1 MESLNQPDN
10 GVPTTSKETT
20 PLPGNEC
27 GDLNAKARVV
37 EVEGGGRNDS
47 ESVVGIDRNS
57 SEVAYSKTIENEHT
71 KEEETS
77 KLTSGFV
84 NDEGLW
90 PKYAMQ
96 DMVDFWAS
104 KGSYDLK
111 TLVIILSETRW
122 SSRARLVG
130 HVERDSVGHVER
142 DSLVMSSETRWSCQ
156 ASAVKAIV
164 NVLGSFHAST
174 ARVPGR
180 LLTHWISRD
189 PLASIG
195 FQVPASLAGFY
206 CEQVLD
212 SDTSLWLHNKLGT
225 SNDSWTGGS
234 ICSQLNSEV
243 LRNIKDCFP
252 ELQTQV
258 KLKLLLS
265 FFHIPR
271 RNVEEWQVELEEI
284 LEVAQLD
291 SEQWVSMLAEGM
303 KTLPATGSLNTEIGD
318 VDENRRIFSDLVND
332 LRKLVRKQTELSM
345 LPLECHYL
353 NKSALL
359 NVVGQQPLTTKHF
372 TLKRRPKSAALRAE
386 LLQKSTDAASN
397 MKKSTA
403 PTLKKS
409 HKITPHIYVSIIT
422 LEFLF
427 TAPLK
432 GIPSRVPTGGFRSPT
447 LNTSPLARPPI
458 PRNPAGRKDGG
469 IKLLEITEQPL
480 GYAQAKKRKRMQEL
494 EESKKASEAAAAQ
507 QQLLQQN
514 NPSAAG
520 AQNTPDYAVGLTAMN
535 PPTPA
540 PATPSYTASAT
551 TIITLPRDTSRP
563 NQSPKYDCNQSP
575 QLPATT
581 HNVGREQ
588 MLEAQEMFRTANKV
602 TRPEKALILG
612 FMAGAR
618 DNPCPHL
625 GNIVTIKLSENPED
639 VLQTDHSSLLMLVET
654 HFQMNYNTGEWKRIK
669 KVRNLEDITTSTPIT
684 TLTAAPAATAT

>member
-1 MESLNQPDN
+1 M
-10 GVPTTSKETT
+10 
-20 PLPGNEC
+20 
-27 GDLNAKARVV
+27 
-37 EVEGGGRNDS
+37 
-47 ESVVGIDRNS
+47 
-57 SEVAYSKTIENEHT
+57 
-71 KEEETS
+71 
-77 KLTSGFV
+77 
-84 NDEGLW
+84 
-90 PKYAMQ
+90 
-96 DMVDFWAS
+96 
-104 KGSYDLK
+104 
-111 TLVIILSETRW
+111 
-122 SSRARLVG
+122 
-130 HVERDSVGHVER
+130 
-142 DSLVMSSETRWSCQ
+142 
-156 ASAVKAIV
+156 
-164 NVLGSFHAST
+164 
-174 ARVPGR
+174 
-180 LLTHWISRD
+180 
-189 PLASIG
+189 
-195 FQVPASLAGFY
+195 
-206 CEQVLD
+206 
-212 SDTSLWLHNKLGT
+212 
-225 SNDSWTGGS
+225 
-234 ICSQLNSEV
+234 
-243 LRNIKDCFP
+243 
-252 ELQTQV
+252 
-258 KLKLLLS
+258 
-265 FFHIPR
+265 
-271 RNVEEWQVELEEI
+271 WQVELEEI

-332 LRKLVRKQTELSM
+332 LRKLEDHGFNSIHFPGEGPPSPRFAPLLLGDKILQAPLVRKQTELSM

-359 NVVGQQPLTTKHF
+359 NVVGQQPFTTKHF

-403 PTLKKS
+403 PTVPVRSRGMPRKM
-409 HKITPHIYVSIIT
+409 TDT
-422 LEFLF
+422 
-427 TAPLK
+427 TPLK

-480 GYAQAKKRKRMQEL
+480 GYAQAKKRKRMQVFYLDNFYSSITKTETNEGVFVDLEL

-551 TIITLPRDTSRP
+551 TIITLPRDTMGTPTVITSGSLETMETP
-563 NQSPKYDCNQSP
+563 ASAQSVLVSNTSVTTTPSYVPLVVSAMQTPTTPQPATPSQVSAIQSSTVQQTVSP
-575 QLPATT
+575 STTVLVTPPSQLPTKQVIQIRPAQPVTQIRLQPVTAATSNNT
-581 HNVGREQ
+581 QRRGLSLTREQ

>member
-1 MESLNQPDN
+1 M
-10 GVPTTSKETT
+10 
-20 PLPGNEC
+20 
-27 GDLNAKARVV
+27 A
-37 EVEGGGRNDS
+37 
-47 ESVVGIDRNS
+47 
-57 SEVAYSKTIENEHT
+57 HT
-71 KEEETS
+71 
-77 KLTSGFV
+77 
-84 NDEGLW
+84 
-90 PKYAMQ
+90 
-96 DMVDFWAS
+96 
-104 KGSYDLK
+104 
-111 TLVIILSETRW
+111 R
-122 SSRARLVG
+122 
-130 HVERDSVGHVER
+130 
-142 DSLVMSSETRWSCQ
+142 
-156 ASAVKAIV
+156 
-164 NVLGSFHAST
+164 
-174 ARVPGR
+174 
-180 LLTHWISRD
+180 
-189 PLASIG
+189 
-195 FQVPASLAGFY
+195 
-206 CEQVLD
+206 D

-359 NVVGQQPLTTKHF
+359 NVVGQQPFTTKHF

-403 PTLKKS
+403 PTVPVRSRGMPRKM
-409 HKITPHIYVSIIT
+409 TDT
-422 LEFLF
+422 
-427 TAPLK
+427 TPLK

-447 LNTSPLARPPI
+447 LNTSPLARPPM

-551 TIITLPRDTSRP
+551 TIITLPRDTMGTPTVITCGSLETMETP
-563 NQSPKYDCNQSP
+563 ASAQSLLVSNTSVTTTPSYVPLVVSAMQTPTTPQPATPSQVSAIQSSTVQQTVSP
-575 QLPATT
+575 STTVLVTPPSQLPTKQVIQIRPTQPVTQIRLQPVTAATSNNT
-581 HNVGREQ
+581 QRRGLSLTREQ

>member
-1 MESLNQPDN
+1 M
-10 GVPTTSKETT
+10 
-20 PLPGNEC
+20 
-27 GDLNAKARVV
+27 A
-37 EVEGGGRNDS
+37 
-47 ESVVGIDRNS
+47 
-57 SEVAYSKTIENEHT
+57 HT
-71 KEEETS
+71 
-77 KLTSGFV
+77 
-84 NDEGLW
+84 
-90 PKYAMQ
+90 
-96 DMVDFWAS
+96 
-104 KGSYDLK
+104 
-111 TLVIILSETRW
+111 R
-122 SSRARLVG
+122 
-130 HVERDSVGHVER
+130 
-142 DSLVMSSETRWSCQ
+142 
-156 ASAVKAIV
+156 
-164 NVLGSFHAST
+164 
-174 ARVPGR
+174 
-180 LLTHWISRD
+180 
-189 PLASIG
+189 
-195 FQVPASLAGFY
+195 
-206 CEQVLD
+206 D

-353 NKSALL
+353 NKSALV
-359 NVVGQQPLTTKHF
+359 NVVGQQPFTTKHF

-403 PTLKKS
+403 PTVPVRSRGMPRKM
-409 HKITPHIYVSIIT
+409 TDT
-422 LEFLF
+422 
-427 TAPLK
+427 TPLK

-447 LNTSPLARPPI
+447 LNTSPLARPPM

-520 AQNTPDYAVGLTAMN
+520 AQNTPDYAIRPAQPVTQIRLQPVTAATSNNTQRRGLSLT
-535 PPTPA
+535 
-540 PATPSYTASAT
+540 
-551 TIITLPRDTSRP
+551 
-563 NQSPKYDCNQSP
+563 
-575 QLPATT
+575 
-581 HNVGREQ
+581 REQ